1 MKRFIIILLCCIF
14 SVSLN
19 DLKSQLVYSNG
30 NVQVT
35 KINENL
41 FELKET
47 LYFTANI
54 IAVTGSDSVLLL
66 DTGFKQAASDLSDAV
81 KHLNKGTVKYII
93 NSHGHGDH
101 IGANELLSKDATLI
115 RHKSCEDKSFPKS
128 KLFDNEYHFYFNR
141 TEIICIAF
149 PNGHSPCDIIVY
161 IPSLKFAYLGDIY
174 LSESFPLVDIG
185 SGASAQTVV
194 KNLKKIAE
202 ILPKDIL
209 IIPGHGRNT
218 THEDLANYIEMLE
231 KTISKVTGEMR
242 LGKSLEQIQNA
253 DVLKEWSEWGKFFS
267 FITKETWIEQIYL
280 SYQDQ

>member
-1 MKRFIIILLCCIF
+1 MKRFIIISLCFIF

-54 IAVTGSDSVLLL
+54 IAITGSDSLLIM

-81 KHLNKGTVKYII
+81 KHLNKGTAKCII

-101 IGANELLSKDATLI
+101 VGANEL
-115 RHKSCEDKSFPKS
+115 F
-128 KLFDNEYHFYFNR
+128 
-141 TEIICIAF
+141 
-149 PNGHSPCDIIVY
+149 
-161 IPSLKFAYLGDIY
+161 
-174 LSESFPLVDIG
+174 
-185 SGASAQTVV
+185 
-194 KNLKKIAE
+194 
-202 ILPKDIL
+202 
-209 IIPGHGRNT
+209 
-218 THEDLANYIEMLE
+218 
-231 KTISKVTGEMR
+231 SKVTGEMSS
-242 LGKSLEQIQNA
+242 GKSLEQLQNA